1 MVGMRVL
8 AQVASSSS
16 CERVNSEAD
25 YIKTL
30 KANRTS
36 IESFERQI
44 YVHHNLRIL
53 DRVKDPGYE
62 EVAIVWDEELDE
74 HCEEPHEQDEHV
86 GQDVQDEQDAQER
99 YMRESTP

>member
-36 IESFERQI
+36 IESF
-44 YVHHNLRIL
+44 
-53 DRVKDPGYE
+53 
-62 EVAIVWDEELDE
+62 
-74 HCEEPHEQDEHV
+74 
-86 GQDVQDEQDAQER
+86 
-99 YMRESTP
+99 